1 MRTYADAH
9 PGRVHAV
16 VAIGEASDEIAH
28 AFYGYCV
35 ERATSMREAVAAA
48 AGPIGVR
55 EADALGTGAGLPHGD
70 EHLGADL
77 LGAGALQVGGRLMQ
91 RSHPGGQVVGEQM
104 VQAGQDRDRS
114 LFQTGH
120 AAVDGGA
127 QSEGDGHRL
136 FVTEQQR
143 RQLASAAQLIA
154 PAHAGCGFDGVAE
167 IAEPVDV
174 AAHRPVCHV
183 QPLGQLG
190 ARPRGSVLQQGQ
202 QRQHPAGTV
211 AHEARR
217 VIVAIP
223 PDSPLLRTSPV
234 RMGPR
239 TRRAS

>member
-1 MRTYADAH
+1 
-9 PGRVHAV
+9 
-16 VAIGEASDEIAH
+16 
-28 AFYGYCV
+28 
-35 ERATSMREAVAAA
+35 
-48 AGPIGVR
+48 
-55 EADALGTGAGLPHGD
+55 
-70 EHLGADL
+70 
-77 LGAGALQVGGRLMQ
+77 
-91 RSHPGGQVVGEQM
+91 M

-223 PDSPLLRTSPV
+223 EGVARERDGYDDACRSAPPATDADAPTRQRRGAAESLP
-234 RMGPR
+234 GPGHR
-239 TRRAS
+239 VGVH